1 MRPERDKKLYDISC
15 PAGFA
20 SHIGCYKT
28 SWCHVLMCDVSHVAA
43 WHGEWGM
50 ETQGEMT
57 TIRDTGKR
65 QDRGESSVPVPC
77 PPWLHWCEEQW
88 LHVTRVHHNHQFYC
102 LVSWNRKS
110 VHSLAPWVV
119 LFSNASNA
127 FNFSSNGR
135 HCCCL
140 LLSYCNYQLFS
151 CNAPCSFALK
161 SLVQALSQLK
171 IPHFRCWAR
180 TGLKPEHNCTL
191 CVQIKYLENLLSQS
205 ISKGINIWTDNV
217 DMFDARWLI

>member
-1 MRPERDKKLYDISC
+1 MSRFDVWCVTR
-15 PAGFA
+15 
-20 SHIGCYKT
+20 GCVT
-28 SWCHVLMCDVSHVAA
+28 RWVGD
-43 WHGEWGM
+43 G
-50 ETQGEMT
+50 
-57 TIRDTGKR
+57 DTGRDDNHPWHR

-88 LHVTRVHHNHQFYC
+88 LHVTRLHHNHQFYC

-110 VHSLAPWVV
+110 VHSLAPWVG

-191 CVQIKYLENLLSQS
+191 CVQIKYLENLLSQYLKES
-205 ISKGINIWTDNV
+205 ISGLIMLICLMRDGWSSQCEG
-217 DMFDARWLI
+217 MFPSSAIPLFVVFVTVH